1 MAIEV
6 SVLADNIAS
15 SRCLGEWGL
24 SFLIETGEKKLL
36 FDTGRS
42 FTALHNASNMGKNL
56 TGLDAIILSHG
67 HYDHTGGLGN
77 VLKQTG
83 KIKIIGHPDIFN
95 PKYAHRQPGSPP
107 YYIGIPFSRPL
118 LEKAGAE
125 FILTSEPY
133 PVSSS
138 VTTTGEIIMSNS
150 FEHTDTSLHEVIAG
164 NDYPDP
170 LLDDLALIIRTGSG
184 LIIIAGCCH
193 RGIVNTINHAIRLT
207 GENRIYAVVGG
218 LHLHNAGEEQ
228 VGKTV
233 EFLKQ
238 TGVSRVHAGHCTGFK
253 ALCALHQ
260 GLGEAF
266 TPLAAGVVLEM

>member
-1 MAIEV
+1 MKIEV
-6 SVLADNIAS
+6 SVLTDNIAS

-24 SFLIETGEKKLL
+24 SFLIETGEANLL

-42 FTALHNASNMGKNL
+42 FTALHNAAIMGKNL
-56 TGLDAIILSHG
+56 AGLSAIVLSHG

-83 KIKIIGHPDIFN
+83 KMKVIGHPDIFN

-125 FILTSEPY
+125 FILTNEPY
-133 PVSSS
+133 PVSASI
-138 VTTTGEIIMSNS
+138 TTTGEIPMSNS
-150 FEHTDTSLHEVIAG
+150 FEHTDNSLHEVIAG
-164 NDYPDP
+164 SDYPDP
-170 LLDDLALIIRTGSG
+170 LLDDLALIIKTGSG
-184 LIIIAGCCH
+184 LVIIAGCCH
-193 RGIVNTINHAIRLT
+193 RGIVNTINHAVRLT
-207 GENRIYAVVGG
+207 GEKRIHAVMGG
-218 LHLHNAGEEQ
+218 FHLHNAGEEQ
-228 VGKTV
+228 VERTV

-238 TGVSRVHAGHCTGFK
+238 TGAARVLAGHCTGFK
-253 ALCALHQ
+253 ALCALQQ

-266 TPLAAGVVLEM
+266 TPLAAGAVFEL

>member
-1 MAIEV
+1 MKIEI
-6 SVLADNIAS
+6 SVLTDNIAS

-24 SFLIETGEKKLL
+24 SFLIEAGDEKLL

-42 FTALHNASNMGKNL
+42 FTALHNASIIGKNL
-56 TGLDAIILSHG
+56 AGLNAIILSHG

-77 VLKQTG
+77 ILKQTG
-83 KIKIIGHPDIFN
+83 KIKVIGHPDIFN
-95 PKYAHRQPGSPP
+95 PKYAHRQPGTAP

-125 FILTSEPY
+125 FVLTSEPY
-133 PVSSS
+133 PVSGSI
-138 VTTTGEIIMSNS
+138 TTTGEIPMTNS
-150 FEHTDTSLHEVIAG
+150 FEHTDKNLHEVIAD

-170 LLDDLALIIRTGSG
+170 LLDDLALIINSGSG

-193 RGIVNTINHAIRLT
+193 RGIVNTINHAIKLT
-207 GENRIYAVVGG
+207 GQNRIHAVMGG
-218 LHLHNAGEEQ
+218 FHLYNAGEEQ

-233 EFLKQ
+233 EFLKE
-238 TGVSRVHAGHCTGFK
+238 TGVERVYAGHCTGFK
-253 ALCALHQ
+253 ALCALQQ

-266 TPLAAGVVLEM
+266 APLSAGAIFEL